1 MKAERILL
9 SFLDNIRM
17 GPKLLGSFILV
28 IIILGIVAGI
38 GYFNMKSINDGMT
51 AMYDDRLV
59 PIDQLGTANSDFY
72 FIRGDLYKYE
82 LIPEERTAL
91 TTEMNNN
98 IAEISKEMD
107 AYRATSLND
116 NEKQWLPKF
125 DSAWATYQTEI
136 TKYLQLVD
144 QGKDKDAIALLAK
157 GGTLSNARV
166 AVDDALTQLQK
177 INVDEAEKLN
187 TQGDVTFAASEL
199 LIILATIFG
208 IIIALVLGFTLSR
221 SITVPLGKT
230 GAMLKEMTLGH
241 LGNRLKLERKD
252 EIGDMARTMDI
263 FADDLQNIVVGV
275 MKKIAAGDLSLQIT
289 PKDNDD
295 EIAPALRDTIASLN
309 GLIEESQKISDS
321 AIQGKLNV
329 RGDTKKFAGGY
340 MAIIE
345 GMNQTLEAVEAPLNE
360 AMRLAERYSKE
371 DFSVRFNENL
381 TVSGDFAKFRD
392 SLNNLGAAIAQ
403 VVKLISNQVQDL
415 AAGAEEANA
424 SAEEIAAGSAQV
436 AKSAGAVSNNAETS
450 DKGIIQIL
458 RAMEDLSTTVNDV
471 AVKTESVSKLSVE
484 ADELSKRGAKLAGNA
499 ERGMMGI
506 TRSTGEINTII
517 NDIRDQMEE
526 IGKIVGLIGDI
537 ADQTNLLALNAAIEA
552 ARAGDAG
559 LGFAVVAN
567 EVKSLA
573 QESQKSAENIADIIG
588 KLQKKSELAAQAMT
602 TANKDVTEGGKAVSE
617 TLHIFNEIVSS
628 VGSIASNVSEVASA
642 AEEQAASVEEIT
654 ASVNEVSSLVKNTA
668 KESMDSAAASE
679 EASAAID
686 QIVKVIGSVNEVVNK
701 LTKETNKF
709 TI

>member
-1 MKAERILL
+1 M

-51 AMYDDRLV
+51 AMYDDRLL
-59 PIDQLGTANSDFY
+59 PIDNLGVANSDLST
-72 FIRGDLYKYE
+72 ITGDLYKYE
-82 LIPEERTAL
+82 SVPDERKATSSDINTNA
-91 TTEMNNN
+91 
-98 IAEISKEMD
+98 AEINKEID
-107 AYRATSLND
+107 AYRATNLDD
-116 NEKQWLPKF
+116 NEKLWLPKF
-125 DSAWATYQTEI
+125 DSAWATYQTEMA
-136 TKYLQLVD
+136 KYLQLID
-144 QGKDKDAIALLAK
+144 QGKDKDALALIAP
-157 GGTLSNARV
+157 GGTLNNA
-166 AVDDALTQLQK
+166 AIAADEAQLQLSK
-177 INVDEAEKLN
+177 INVDSADKLN
-187 TQGDVTFAASEL
+187 TQGDATFAASEL
-199 LIILATIFG
+199 MIAVATILG
-208 IIIALVLGFTLSR
+208 IIIALLLAFIVSR
-221 SITVPLGKT
+221 SITVPLGNT
-230 GAMLKEMTLGH
+230 VAMLKEMGLGH

-263 FADDLQNIVVGV
+263 FSDDLQNIVVGT

-289 PKDNDD
+289 PKDKED
-295 EIAPALRDTIASLN
+295 EISPALRDTVASLN
-309 GLIEESQKISDS
+309 GLIEESQKLSDS

-340 MAIIE
+340 QAIIE
-345 GMNQTLEAVEAPLNE
+345 GINQTLDAVESPLNE
-360 AMRLAERYSKE
+360 AMRLAERFSKQ
-371 DFSVRFNENL
+371 DFSVRFNENIK
-381 TVSGDFAKFRD
+381 VSGDFAKFRD
-392 SLNNLGAAIAQ
+392 SLNYLGNAIAQ
-403 VVKLISNQVQDL
+403 VVKLITNQVQDL

-424 SAEEIAAGSAQV
+424 SSEEIAAGSAQV
-436 AKSAGAVSNNAETS
+436 ARSAGAVSTNAEMS

-458 RAMEDLSTTVNDV
+458 QAMEDLSSTVNDV

-499 ERGMMGI
+499 ENGMMGI

-602 TANKDVTEGGKAVSE
+602 TANNDVTEGGKAVSE

-628 VGSIASNVSEVASA
+628 VGSITSNVSEVASA

-654 ASVNEVSSLVKNTA
+654 ASVNEVSGLVKSTA

-701 LTKETNKF
+701 LTKEIDKF

>member
-1 MKAERILL
+1 
-9 SFLDNIRM
+9 M

-51 AMYDDRLV
+51 AMYDDRLL
-59 PIDQLGTANSDFY
+59 PIDNLGVANSDLST
-72 FIRGDLYKYE
+72 ITGDLYKYE
-82 LIPEERTAL
+82 SVPDERKATSSDINTNA
-91 TTEMNNN
+91 
-98 IAEISKEMD
+98 AEINKEID
-107 AYRATSLND
+107 AYRATNLDD
-116 NEKQWLPKF
+116 NEKLWLPKF
-125 DSAWATYQTEI
+125 DSAWATYQTEMA
-136 TKYLQLVD
+136 KYLQLID
-144 QGKDKDAIALLAK
+144 QGKDKDALALIAP
-157 GGTLSNARV
+157 GGTLNNA
-166 AVDDALTQLQK
+166 AIAADEAQLQLSK
-177 INVDEAEKLN
+177 INVDSADKLN
-187 TQGDVTFAASEL
+187 TQGDATFAASEL
-199 LIILATIFG
+199 MIAVATILG
-208 IIIALVLGFTLSR
+208 IIIALLLAFIVSR
-221 SITVPLGKT
+221 SITVPLGNT
-230 GAMLKEMTLGH
+230 VAMLKEMGLGH

-263 FADDLQNIVVGV
+263 FSDDLQNIVVGT

-289 PKDNDD
+289 PKDKED
-295 EIAPALRDTIASLN
+295 EISPALRDTVASLN
-309 GLIEESQKISDS
+309 GLIEESQKLSDS

-340 MAIIE
+340 QAIIE
-345 GMNQTLEAVEAPLNE
+345 GINQTLDAVESPLNE
-360 AMRLAERYSKE
+360 AMRLAERFSKQ
-371 DFSVRFNENL
+371 DFSVRFNENIK
-381 TVSGDFAKFRD
+381 VSGDFAKFRD
-392 SLNNLGAAIAQ
+392 SLNYLGNAIAQ
-403 VVKLISNQVQDL
+403 VVKLITNQVQDL

-424 SAEEIAAGSAQV
+424 SSEEIAAGSAQV
-436 AKSAGAVSNNAETS
+436 ARSAGAVSTNAEMS

-458 RAMEDLSTTVNDV
+458 QAMEDLSSTVNDV

-499 ERGMMGI
+499 ENGMMGI

-602 TANKDVTEGGKAVSE
+602 TANNDVTEGGKAVSE

-628 VGSIASNVSEVASA
+628 VGSITSNVSEVASA

-654 ASVNEVSSLVKNTA
+654 ASVNEVSGLVKSTA

-701 LTKETNKF
+701 LTKEIDKF